1 MSLSLFLVARQTPNE
16 GNGGSPGGRKPLP
29 ESDKVNTKD
38 KCKMNI
44 LITGTAGFI
53 GHGLVKQMANS
64 GNTLIGLDNINDYYD
79 VNLKYGRLKDTG
91 IEPDKIKYGIP
102 VESQTLDNY
111 RFIQLNLEDH
121 EHLFDLFEQ
130 EPFDRVCHLAA
141 QAGVRYSLQNPR
153 AYIDSNIQGFLNILE
168 ACRHHEVNHLV
179 YASSSSVYGLNQ
191 KMPFTTADMVDQPM
205 SLYAATK
212 KSCELMAHA
221 YSHLYHIP
229 TTGLRFFT
237 VYGPWGRPDMAA
249 FKFVRAIIKNRAIDV
264 YNQGRMSRDFTY
276 IDDIIEG
283 VIRVMDRPPKSEDR
297 SQKVE
302 DRRQKT
308 EDRSK
313 EKEYNTTSD
322 HPPLATNPL
331 PLTSDPSPL
340 APYKIY
346 NIGRGQPVNLM
357 EFITAIEKA
366 LNKEAKK
373 NFLPLQKGDVL
384 KTWADTT
391 SLEKDTGYRPNTPV
405 EEGIQKFVEWYKRFY
420 EVK

>member
-1 MSLSLFLVARQTPNE
+1 L
-16 GNGGSPGGRKPLP
+16 K
-29 ESDKVNTKD
+29 
-38 KCKMNI
+38 I

-53 GHGLVKQMANS
+53 GHSLVKQMANS
-64 GNTLIGLDNINDYYD
+64 GHTLTGLDNINDYYD
-79 VNLKYGRLKDTG
+79 VNLKYGRLRDTG
-91 IEPDKIKYGIP
+91 IDSEKIQYGIP

-111 RFIQLNLEDH
+111 RFIRLNLEDR
-121 EHLFDLFEQ
+121 EKITELFEQ

-141 QAGVRYSLQNPR
+141 QAGVRYSLKNPH

-179 YASSSSVYGLNQ
+179 YASSSSVYGFNK

-205 SLYAATK
+205 SLYAVSK

-221 YSHLYHIP
+221 YSHLYRIP

-249 FKFVRAIIKNRAIDV
+249 FKFVRAIIENRAIDV

-283 VIRVMDRPPKSEDR
+283 ITRVMDKPPITKSQIPNKNSSLNLNLNLNLRNRETGVRRQESEERKSETLNPTFEA
-297 SQKVE
+297 SQ
-302 DRRQKT
+302 
-308 EDRSK
+308 
-313 EKEYNTTSD
+313 
-322 HPPLATNPL
+322 PPT
-331 PLTSDPSPL
+331 
-340 APYKIY
+340 PYQIY

-366 LNKEAKK
+366 MNKEARK

-384 KTWADTT
+384 ETWADTT
-391 SLEKDTGYRPNTPV
+391 SLEKDTGYRPSTPV
-405 EEGIQKFVEWYKRFY
+405 EEGIRKFVEWYKEFY
-420 EVK
+420 KI